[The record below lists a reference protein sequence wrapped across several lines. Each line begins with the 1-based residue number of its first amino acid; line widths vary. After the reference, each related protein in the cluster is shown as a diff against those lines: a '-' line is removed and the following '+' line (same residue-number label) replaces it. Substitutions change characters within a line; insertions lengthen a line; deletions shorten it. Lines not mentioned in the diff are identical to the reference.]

1 MMTGIRVLWCID
13 SRARPENG
21 QLGEVVNLVTM
32 AQILVFMVMADAVL
46 YFAQRY
52 GK

>member
-1 MMTGIRVLWCID
+1 MMTGILVLWCID